1 MKKLIL
7 VATVAALAACSGKAP
22 EPVAN
27 DAAAA
32 TMDAPADTAA
42 AAQLAL
48 DGKLAVG
55 TYTATSPDGRVL
67 NQTVTADGKVVTV
80 EGDKTTNGT
89 WTSSKPEEFC
99 ITNEGEA
106 KPTCYA
112 ESMDATRGWI
122 ATNVADPKDVWV
134 IKRVA

>member
-22 EPVAN
+22 E
-27 DAAAA
+27 AA
-32 TMDAPADTAA
+32 TNDTAATNMEASADTAA
-42 AAQLAL
+42 ATQMAL
-48 DGKLAVG
+48 DGKTAAG

-67 NQTVTADGKVVTV
+67 NQTVTADGKLVTV

-89 WTSSKPEEFC
+89 WTSSRPEEFC
-99 ITNEGEA
+99 ITNDGEA
-106 KPTCYA
+106 KPTCYT
-112 ESMDATRGWI
+112 ESMDAKRGWI
-122 ATNVADPKDVWV
+122 ATNVADPKDTWD